1 MTAPLPLRVLSLE
14 SRRGDDMRSLIERQG
29 AHATIAPSLRE
40 IPIADNPAAL
50 AFGDQLLRK
59 HFELV
64 IFLTGVGAR
73 GLLEVLQ
80 TRYAAEEIFEALR
93 RVPIIVRG
101 PKPAAVL
108 REWKVPFAHQVREP
122 NTWRELLELLD
133 TAFPVQ
139 GKKVAVQE
147 YGQPNPALYEGLT
160 ARQAIVTPVPVYRWT
175 LPEDITPL
183 QEAIRETI
191 AEKFDVILWTSAYQA
206 NNVLHVAEELGLQEA
221 WLHAARKCVIGSI
234 GPTAS
239 ENLTLLGLPPDLEPS
254 HPKMGHL
261 VIETLAAA
269 WEILSRK

>member
-1 MTAPLPLRVLSLE
+1 MTTPHPLRVLSLE

-40 IPIADNPAAL
+40 IPIEDNPAAL
-50 AFGDQLLRK
+50 AFGEQLLGN

-73 GLLEVLQ
+73 GLLDVLQ
-80 TRYAAEEIFEALR
+80 TCYPVEAIFEALR

-133 TAFPVQ
+133 TAFPVNGQ
-139 GKKVAVQE
+139 KVAVQE
-147 YGQPNPALYEGLT
+147 YGQPNADLYRGL
-160 ARQAIVTPVPVYRWT
+160 AERQAIVTPVPVYRWT
-175 LPEDITPL
+175 LPEDVTPL
-183 QEAIRETI
+183 RQALRETI
-191 AEKFDVILWTSAYQA
+191 AGNFDVILWTSAYQA
-206 NNVLHVAEELGLQEA
+206 NNVLHVAEDLGLKEA
-221 WLHAARKCVIGSI
+221 WLCAARKCVIGSI

-239 ENLTLLGLPPDLEPS
+239 ENLTMLGLPPDLEPS

-269 WEILSRK
+269 REILSRK